1 MFLSEP
7 ENQQQSSLQS
17 KMKSRTQ
24 KLNSTVFAFAVRTF
38 LMGVEYAVIF
48 PSLWLYLQTF
58 HADYWYLGLVLSA
71 YNAIAA
77 ASAILIG
84 RLTDRNAV
92 NFLVLGLVLNL
103 AEVNSLHRHFL
114 CKQNNKNHPTYS
126 RLQVTFQSAV
136 HKFVLKIPNYST
148 KI

>member
-1 MFLSEP
+1 
-7 ENQQQSSLQS
+7 
-17 KMKSRTQ
+17 
-24 KLNSTVFAFAVRTF
+24 
-38 LMGVEYAVIF
+38 MGVEYAVIF

-58 HADYWYLGLVLSA
+58 HANYWYLGLVLSA

-84 RLTDRNAV
+84 RLADGNAV

-114 CKQNNKNHPTYS
+114 CKQT
-126 RLQVTFQSAV
+126 
-136 HKFVLKIPNYST
+136 T
-148 KI
+148 KTILLIVGFRSLFKAQFPILF